1 MKAFMKIKGALIMNK
16 KKYTAPSVEITE
28 LETKDVITVS
38 GIFEDVDM
46 MNVIGY
52 GKIGIEMDL
61 Q

>member
-1 MKAFMKIKGALIMNK
+1 MNK

-46 MNVIGY
+46 LSTIGF
-52 GKIGIEMDL
+52 GEIEIDIDL

>member
-1 MKAFMKIKGALIMNK
+1 MNK

-52 GKIGIEMDL
+52 GKIGIEIDL